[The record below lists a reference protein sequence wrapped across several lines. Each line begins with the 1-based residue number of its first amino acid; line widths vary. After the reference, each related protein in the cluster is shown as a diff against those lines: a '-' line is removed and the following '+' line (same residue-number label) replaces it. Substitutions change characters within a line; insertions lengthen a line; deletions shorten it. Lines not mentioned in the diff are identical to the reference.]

1 MTRIP
6 IDLAAPIACT
16 ASRDDLHERIAQL
29 ERLRD
34 RLRSVERTEQGLVLH
49 LEPGADVR
57 AALERFVADE
67 KGCCQFWGFE
77 ICDGRDLTL
86 RWEGPPAV
94 QPLLGELHD
103 CFRSGEPLHPLAGL
117 L

>member
-6 IDLAAPIACT
+6 IDLEAPIACT
-16 ASRDDLHERIAQL
+16 ANGDELHDRVAQVERWR
-29 ERLRD
+29 E
-34 RLRSVERTEQGLVLH
+34 RLRSVERSDQGLVLH
-49 LEPGADVR
+49 FDPDGDVR
-57 AALERFVADE
+57 AALERFVAEE

-77 ICDGRDLTL
+77 ISEAPDLTL

-94 QPLLGELHD
+94 QSLLDELHD
-103 CFRSGEPLHPLAGL
+103 CFRSGEPLRLISGL